1 MKSIKITLVNFSLIF
16 GILFS
21 GCSIKQSTEIS
32 MELTVSPLEEEEIVY
47 LHEIKNY
54 DFIAGYSPEASDMV
68 LIDSAIVTSNKVVFS
83 PDIEEET
90 RLYRIAFVNGF
101 DPDKIIYLNLKK
113 GDHVKVTCNPN
124 DTRSYTIDGNLGS
137 QQIQNMVGKVNTM
150 LGEVVPLWSKSRTL
164 KDLELTESEFLK
176 REKEINEEI
185 IQLKEKQYPNYLKLM
200 NAGFKENEF
209 SGLIAMNMLYHLPV
223 RQSKVNTL
231 NEIVPSLSNVAVK
244 DYLQIKIK
252 RLKEELAQIQ
262 RSNAM
267 KGQLISDLELIAT
280 DGSKFRLTESLSKLT
295 LIDFWASW
303 CGPCIKHN
311 NNVVLPLYKKYHTLG
326 FEVMGISLDKN
337 KNKWVKSINDNGF
350 IWIHGVKKDESVNLE
365 SLYNFNS
372 IPYTLLVNEEGKV
385 IDINIEG
392 YELEAKIK
400 ELLVPYQ

>member
-1 MKSIKITLVNFSLIF
+1 
-16 GILFS
+16 
-21 GCSIKQSTEIS
+21 

-47 LHEIKNY
+47 LYEIKNY
-54 DFIAGYSPEASDMV
+54 DFISGYSPEASDMV

-83 PDIEEET
+83 PDIEEDT

-150 LGEVVPLWSKSRTL
+150 LGEVVPLWSKSRAL
-164 KDLELTESEFLK
+164 EDLELTESEFLK

-231 NEIVPSLSNVAVK
+231 DEIVPSLSNVAVK

-400 ELLVPYQ
+400 ELLVLYQ

>member
-47 LHEIKNY
+47 LYEIKNY
-54 DFIAGYSPEASDMV
+54 DFISGYSPEASDMV

-83 PDIEEET
+83 PDIEEDT

-150 LGEVVPLWSKSRTL
+150 LGEVVPLWSKSRAL
-164 KDLELTESEFLK
+164 EDLELTESEFLK

-231 NEIVPSLSNVAVK
+231 DEIVPSLSNVAVK

-400 ELLVPYQ
+400 ELLVLYQ

>member
-1 MKSIKITLVNFSLIF
+1 MPQIQKLHSLSLKF
-16 GILFS
+16 
-21 GCSIKQSTEIS
+21 
-32 MELTVSPLEEEEIVY
+32 
-47 LHEIKNY
+47 KNY

-83 PDIEEET
+83 PDIEEDT

>member
-1 MKSIKITLVNFSLIF
+1 MVNFSLIF

-47 LHEIKNY
+47 LYEIKNY
-54 DFIAGYSPEASDMV
+54 DFISGYSPEASDMV

-83 PDIEEET
+83 PDIEEDT

-150 LGEVVPLWSKSRTL
+150 LGEVVPLWSKSRAL
-164 KDLELTESEFLK
+164 EDLELTESEFLK
-176 REKEINEEI
+176 REKEIKEEI

-231 NEIVPSLSNVAVK
+231 DEIVPSLSNVAVK

-400 ELLVPYQ
+400 ELLVLYQ

>member
-1 MKSIKITLVNFSLIF
+1 MVNFSLIF

-47 LHEIKNY
+47 LYEIKNY

-83 PDIEEET
+83 PDIEEDT

-267 KGQLISDLELIAT
+267 KDQLISDLELIAT

>member
-1 MKSIKITLVNFSLIF
+1 MPQIQKLHSLSLKF
-16 GILFS
+16 
-21 GCSIKQSTEIS
+21 
-32 MELTVSPLEEEEIVY
+32 
-47 LHEIKNY
+47 KNY

-68 LIDSAIVTSNKVVFS
+68 LIDSAVVTSNKVVFS
-83 PDIEEET
+83 PDIEEDT

-101 DPDKIIYLNLKK
+101 DPSKVIFLNIKTGDNIKI
-113 GDHVKVTCNPN
+113 TCDPN
-124 DTRSYTIDGNLGS
+124 DTRSYTIDGNTES
-137 QQIQNMVGKVNTM
+137 KQIKSAVDKANTM
-150 LGEVVPLWSKSRTL
+150 KDEAMSLWSKMMDL
-164 KDLELTESEFLK
+164 EDLELIDSEFSK
-176 REKEINEEI
+176 REKEIKEELN
-185 IQLKEKQYPNYLKLM
+185 QLIEKQYPNYLNLV
-200 NAGFKENEF
+200 NNSFKENEF
-209 SGLIAMNMLYHLPV
+209 SGLVVMNVLYHLPV
-223 RQSKVNTL
+223 KQGKINTL
-231 NEIVPSLSNVAVK
+231 NKIIPSINNSNVK
-244 DYLQIKIK
+244 DYLQFKIK
-252 RLKEELAQIQ
+252 SLKEQLAQIQ

>member
-83 PDIEEET
+83 PDIEEDT

-150 LGEVVPLWSKSRTL
+150 LGEVVPLWSKSRA
-164 KDLELTESEFLK
+164 LE
-176 REKEINEEI
+176 
-185 IQLKEKQYPNYLKLM
+185 
-200 NAGFKENEF
+200 
-209 SGLIAMNMLYHLPV
+209 
-223 RQSKVNTL
+223 
-231 NEIVPSLSNVAVK
+231 
-244 DYLQIKIK
+244 D
-252 RLKEELAQIQ
+252 
-262 RSNAM
+262 
-267 KGQLISDLELIAT
+267 
-280 DGSKFRLTESLSKLT
+280 
-295 LIDFWASW
+295 
-303 CGPCIKHN
+303 
-311 NNVVLPLYKKYHTLG
+311 
-326 FEVMGISLDKN
+326 
-337 KNKWVKSINDNGF
+337 
-350 IWIHGVKKDESVNLE
+350 
-365 SLYNFNS
+365 
-372 IPYTLLVNEEGKV
+372 
-385 IDINIEG
+385 
-392 YELEAKIK
+392 
-400 ELLVPYQ
+400 

>member
-68 LIDSAIVTSNKVVFS
+68 LIDSAIVISNKVVFS
-83 PDIEEET
+83 PDIEEDT

-150 LGEVVPLWSKSRTL
+150 LGEVVPLWSKSRAL
-164 KDLELTESEFLK
+164 EDLELTEGEFLK
-176 REKEINEEI
+176 REKEIKEEI

-231 NEIVPSLSNVAVK
+231 NKIIPSINNSNVK

-392 YELEAKIK
+392 YELEVKIK

>member
-83 PDIEEET
+83 PDIEEDT

>member
-47 LHEIKNY
+47 LYEIKNY

-83 PDIEEET
+83 PDIEEDT